1 MSLGT
6 EDNCR
11 THKTADIQQIT
22 GFLYWLINVWSTDTC
37 PLETR
42 GRRCNSFLPWAQMRG
57 KLSRFFH
64 LFPRQT
70 GVFKDA
76 VRISMGLWS
85 CLLLLQKVI
94 ISRLPWIIQWTYLKV
109 CQPPNGIQET
119 FYDLQ
124 PPFQMIVHPPASS
137 NYCHCWSISV
147 NLCFISQNPI
157 SKWTQ
162 RRASL
167 PIETVSSMLVAVSG
181 TVTRATAI
189 FSKAPVAHETSIAV
203 GARHTWLAVAE
214 SRLGVASPAS
224 AESCVGWT
232 HWLAGASYGDRAR
245 GDWDYV
251 PRGHLV
257 KWHFCKADKLVPSS
271 LCSVVLSQNW

>member
-6 EDNCR
+6 EDTCR
-11 THKTADIQQIT
+11 THKTAVTQQII
-22 GFLYWLINVWSTDTC
+22 GFLYWLTHVWGTDAC

-42 GRRCNSFLPWAQMRG
+42 GRPCNSFYPGHRWEASSPGSSIYFQGKQLYLKMLTYFHGVVELPIITAR
-57 KLSRFFH
+57 SH
-64 LFPRQT
+64 H
-70 GVFKDA
+70 FKIALDNT
-76 VRISMGLWS
+76 MD
-85 CLLLLQKVI
+85 
-94 ISRLPWIIQWTYLKV
+94 LKV
-109 CQPPNGIQET
+109 CQPPNGISET

-137 NYCHCWSISV
+137 NYCHCCSISI

-232 HWLAGASYGDRAR
+232 HWLAGASYGGMVR

-271 LCSVVLSQNW
+271 LRSGQNW